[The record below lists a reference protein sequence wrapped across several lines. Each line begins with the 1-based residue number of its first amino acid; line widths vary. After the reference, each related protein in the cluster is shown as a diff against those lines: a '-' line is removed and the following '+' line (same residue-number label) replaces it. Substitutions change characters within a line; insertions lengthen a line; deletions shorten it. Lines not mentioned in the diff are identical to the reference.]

1 MKKSLFILPVF
12 IVMLTV
18 PAFAQEAKGAK
29 EAAKETKAPAE
40 QKQEQKIQSPVYIK
54 ITLED
59 FETTQFPESSIVYKN
74 TGYQKGGI
82 AIRNQ
87 FPSPAKDS
95 KKYLGIKILGKA
107 GDVIQLTPPKR
118 LVIDKY
124 CQSISLWVYGKDLSG
139 ELSIMIKDSEGASH
153 RLIMGRLNFTGW
165 RELSVNLPK
174 EIAQMDRYLSQ
185 KTEIEI
191 TKIMYNPGNT
201 GRLPVWNFLYI
212 DDITAT
218 VREKMYDKQ
227 SDEW

>member
-1 MKKSLFILPVF
+1 MKKSLLMAVAVVF
-12 IVMLTV
+12 ACTI
-18 PAFAQEAKGAK
+18 AASAQEAKGAK
-29 EAAKETKAPAE
+29 EEKSAAE
-40 QKQEQKIQSPVYIK
+40 QKQEQKKQSPVYVK
-54 ITLED
+54 IVLED

-82 AIRNQ
+82 AIRDQ

-107 GDVIQLTPPKR
+107 GDVIQLTPPKK

-124 CQSISLWVYGKDLSG
+124 CQSISIWVYGKDLSG

-153 RLIMGRLNFTGW
+153 RLIMGRLNYQGW
-165 RELSVNLPK
+165 RELTVNLPK

-185 KTEIEI
+185 KTELEI
-191 TKIMYNPGNT
+191 TRIMYNPGNT
-201 GRLPVWNFLYI
+201 GRLPVWNYLYI
-212 DDITAT
+212 DDISAT

>member
-1 MKKSLFILPVF
+1 MKKSLLMAVAVVF
-12 IVMLTV
+12 
-18 PAFAQEAKGAK
+18 AFSITASAQEAKGAK
-29 EAAKETKAPAE
+29 EEKAATE
-40 QKQEQKIQSPVYIK
+40 QKQEQKKQSPVYTK

-82 AIRNQ
+82 AIRDQ

-107 GDVIQLTPPKR
+107 GDVIQLTPPKK
-118 LVIDKY
+118 LIIDKY
-124 CQSISLWVYGKDLSG
+124 CQSISIWVYGKDLSG
-139 ELSIMIKDSEGASH
+139 ELSIMIKDAEGASH
-153 RLIMGRLNFTGW
+153 RLIMGRLNFQGW
-165 RELSVNLPK
+165 RELTVNLPK
-174 EIAQMDRYLSQ
+174 EIAQLDRYLSQ
-185 KTEIEI
+185 KTELEI

-201 GRLPVWNFLYI
+201 GRLPVWNYLYL
-212 DDITAT
+212 DDISAT

>member
-1 MKKSLFILPVF
+1 MKNSLLIALSLVF
-12 IVMLTV
+12 ALSI
-18 PAFAQEAKGAK
+18 AASAQEAKGAK
-29 EAAKETKAPAE
+29 EEKKAPE
-40 QKQEQKIQSPVYIK
+40 QKQEQKKQSPVYAK

-59 FETTQFPESSIVYKN
+59 FETTQFPESSVVYKN
-74 TGYQKGGI
+74 TGYQKGGVSV
-82 AIRNQ
+82 RDQ

-124 CQSISLWVYGKDLSG
+124 CQSISMWVYGKDLSG

-165 RELSVNLPK
+165 RELTVNIPK
-174 EIAQMDRYLSQ
+174 EIAQMDKYLSQ

-201 GRLPVWNFLYI
+201 GRLPVWNYLYL
-212 DDITAT
+212 DDISAT

>member
-1 MKKSLFILPVF
+1 MKKSLVIAVAIVF
-12 IVMLTV
+12 ASAL
-18 PAFAQEAKGAK
+18 AASAQESKGAK
-29 EAAKETKAPAE
+29 EEKKTSE
-40 QKQEQKIQSPVYIK
+40 QKQVQKKQSPVYVK

-59 FETTQFPESSIVYKN
+59 FETTQFSESNIVYKK

-82 AIRNQ
+82 AIRDQ
-87 FPSPAKDS
+87 LPSPAKDS

-107 GDVIQLTPPKR
+107 GDVIYVTPPKN
-118 LVIDKY
+118 LIIDKY

-174 EIAQMDRYLSQ
+174 EIAQMDKYLSQ
-185 KTEIEI
+185 KTTIEL

-201 GRLPVWNFLYI
+201 GRLPVWNYIYI
-212 DDITAT
+212 DDISAT
-218 VREKMYDKQ
+218 VREKMYDRQ